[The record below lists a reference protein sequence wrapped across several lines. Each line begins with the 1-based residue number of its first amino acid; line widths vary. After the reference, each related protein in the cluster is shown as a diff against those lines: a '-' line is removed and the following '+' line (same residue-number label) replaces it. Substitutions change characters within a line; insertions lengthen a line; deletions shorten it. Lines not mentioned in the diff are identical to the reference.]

1 MLGPPQDYLLNC
13 SQSFTLKIC
22 KTRVVL
28 YLAKFL
34 VSVSV
39 ESWIM
44 ILVFL
49 RLPTERNF
57 TVSKV
62 HVYFADLDEIPVEI
76 YTFLLIHYV
85 PEGLT

>member
-34 VSVSV
+34 VSVIL
-39 ESWIM
+39 ESRIM
-44 ILVFL
+44 IG
-49 RLPTERNF
+49 TS
-57 TVSKV
+57 VSKI
-62 HVYFADLDEIPVEI
+62 ADWTKFYIK
-76 YTFLLIHYV
+76 
-85 PEGLT
+85 